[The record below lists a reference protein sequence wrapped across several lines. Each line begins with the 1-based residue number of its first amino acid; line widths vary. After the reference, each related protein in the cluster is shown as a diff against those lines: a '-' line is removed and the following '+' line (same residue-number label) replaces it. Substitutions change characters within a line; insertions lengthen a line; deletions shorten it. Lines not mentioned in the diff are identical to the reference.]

1 MASKNRAHLFLSLS
15 FLIMSHSLS
24 AKIILAQL
32 LTKQAINNIRFLSHD
47 GKFTYYQK
55 RSGSLLYSSNYQVH
69 EMLKGPIGTQYN
81 VIGSQAKKKMIILQ
95 NENYHTFYS
104 MRAMEKI
111 FLANYGEQSTKLVG
125 LGSDP
130 KLHVDDSWISYYDFY
145 KKLLTIENTNNLA
158 AKFSIKLN
166 NKKNPYFS
174 PQVVMPDENTV
185 YYTDLGENGSFGI
198 IRYTRNNNTSKLIY
212 NSNTP
217 MVKAEMCLHNQQL
230 IVLTSG
236 INFSKDGT
244 YLTQFKLPFEDF
256 KKGMVLYSSPVNDIG
271 QITCNIDTE
280 KIYFIKNLGTNESV
294 RTDITELNVSTK
306 EIKPLSELKTVTSII
321 NMDGTLLALD
331 KGAYFIVK
339 GTLDFKNIDT
349 LKSLPPGGVGE
360 AIKNLDKQIE
370 SNE

>member
-1 MASKNRAHLFLSLS
+1 MGMCQVSNVFG
-15 FLIMSHSLS
+15 
-24 AKIILAQL
+24 KIILPQL
-32 LTKQAINNIRFLSHD
+32 LTKQAINNIRFLSSD

-69 EMLKGPIGTQYN
+69 EMLKGPLGTQYN
-81 VIGSQAKKKMIILQ
+81 VIASQSRKKMIILQ

-111 FLANYGEQSTKLVG
+111 YLANYGEHATKQIG
-125 LGSDP
+125 MGSDA
-130 KLHVDDSWISYYDFY
+130 KLHVDDNWISYYDFY
-145 KKLLTIENTNNLA
+145 KKTLTIENTNNSA
-158 AKFSIKLN
+158 AKFNIKLN

-185 YYTDLGENGSFGI
+185 FYTDLGENGSFGI

-212 NSNTP
+212 NSKTP
-217 MVKAEMCLHNQQL
+217 MIKAELCLHSQQL
-230 IVLTSG
+230 LVLTSG
-236 INFSKDGT
+236 INFSQEGT
-244 YLTQFKLPFEDF
+244 SLNQYKLPFDDI
-256 KKGMVLYSSPVNDIG
+256 KSGNVLYSSPVNDIG
-271 QITCNIDTE
+271 QMICNIDSE
-280 KIYFIKNLGTNESV
+280 KIYFIKNFGTNESV
-294 RTDITELNVSTK
+294 RTDVTELNVNSKLPKTM
-306 EIKPLSELKTVTSII
+306 SELKTVTSII

-331 KGAYFIVK
+331 KGGYFIVK

-370 SNE
+370 NNE